1 MKHGKCRS
9 GAVSNYNRLAW
20 QQHDV
25 GIGPKAIVMKIA
37 LIEIFHSYYV
47 NKMKR

>member
-1 MKHGKCRS
+1 MKHGKCRGG
-9 GAVSNYNRLAW
+9 GAVPNYNRLAW

-25 GIGPKAIVMKIA
+25 GIGPKAIVMKIT
-37 LIEIFHSYYV
+37 LIEIFSYYV